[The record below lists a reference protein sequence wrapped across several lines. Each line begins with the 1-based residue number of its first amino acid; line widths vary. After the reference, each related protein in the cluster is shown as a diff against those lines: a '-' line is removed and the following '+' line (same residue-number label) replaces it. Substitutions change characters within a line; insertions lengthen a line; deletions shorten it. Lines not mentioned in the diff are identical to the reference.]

1 VKRFIFSILVGL
13 TLLCGFTG
21 CTTTSTERRALQ
33 VVQTT
38 TKAADAVL
46 DAYAVAAVLG
56 KLTPAEERK
65 IVALDEDYRKAKTVL
80 RAAVIAYKSA
90 PQDERNLR
98 AATDALQ
105 AIIAAILSLPKSP

>member
-1 VKRFIFSILVGL
+1 MNRFLFSILVSL

-38 TKAADAVL
+38 TKTADAVL

-56 KLTPAEERK
+56 KLTPADELR
-65 IVALDEDYRKAKTVL
+65 IVALDAEYRKAKAVL
-80 RAAVIAYKSA
+80 RAAVVAYKSS
-90 PQDERNLR
+90 PSESGRLK
-98 AATDALQ
+98 AATDSLQ
-105 AIIAAILSLPKSP
+105 AVITTILSLPKAP